1 MNTHTKRIIAGFFLL
16 IACYSVFYAQGSAL
30 LEAYVQEGLTNNLG
44 IRQMN
49 LEVQKDQELLRQ
61 SKAMSRLK
69 LTFDANYTLAAGG
82 RKLDFPIGDLL
93 NPVYATLNQITSS
106 NAFPQVENAEIQFL
120 PNNFHETKFSAA
132 YPLYNSDLRYLRQ
145 IQGDQLTGKN
155 ALLGA
160 RELALRYDIIQA
172 YLQYLQAIEAE
183 QVWQNARKVVA
194 ELRRF
199 NESLVKNNVATI
211 DIVATADYELAK
223 VDQEIF
229 NWQSKQNSARAF
241 FNYLIQADLQ
251 RPVQVDS
258 VALRAMV
265 PNYDL
270 NVLLQG
276 FETRRREPEAVQSM
290 ISASSTNARRNEANQ
305 KLPDLYVGGS
315 VGFQGFGYQFNSEQ
329 AYVLAQIGLSYPI
342 YDGGLNR
349 SKTQE
354 SRLDVQLAKNQLD
367 NLKSQIALEITSAWN
382 NLESARFALQTAQ
395 KNVASAES
403 ILKIVQNKYKAGQS
417 LLLELLDA
425 QNRTTTAQLQFRIA
439 RVDLLIKEAALK
451 KAAGLQ

>member
-1 MNTHTKRIIAGFFLL
+1 MNTFFRPKITGFLFLM
-16 IACYSVFYAQGSAL
+16 ACYSVSYAQNSFV
-30 LEAYVQEGLTNNLG
+30 LEAYVQEGLTNNPT
-44 IRQMN
+44 IRQLN

-61 SKAMSRLK
+61 SRAMSQLK
-69 LTFDANYTLAAGG
+69 LSFDANYTLAAGG

-120 PNNFHETKFSAA
+120 PNNFHETKLTAA
-132 YPLYNSDLRYLRQ
+132 YPLYNTDLKYLRQ
-145 IQGDQLTGKN
+145 IQGDQLAGKN
-155 ALLGA
+155 ALLDA
-160 RELALRYDIIQA
+160 RALSLRYEIIQA
-172 YLQYLQAIEAE
+172 YLQYIQTVEAE
-183 QVWQNARKVVA
+183 KVWQNARKVVT

-199 NESLVKNNVATI
+199 NESLVKNNVATV

-223 VDQEIF
+223 VDQEII
-229 NWQSKQNSARAF
+229 NWQSKQNSARALL
-241 FNYLIQADLQ
+241 NYLVQADLQ
-251 RPVQVDS
+251 RPVPADS
-258 VALRAMV
+258 LVLTSMV

-270 NVLLQG
+270 NTLLQG
-276 FETRRREPEAVQSM
+276 FESRRKEPEAVQSM

-315 VGFQGFGYQFNSEQ
+315 VGFQGFGYKFNSDQ

-382 NLESARFALQTAQ
+382 NLEAARFALQTAG
-395 KNVASAES
+395 KNVTSAES
-403 ILKIVQNKYKAGQS
+403 IFKIVQNKYKAGQA
-417 LLLELLDA
+417 LLLELIDA
-425 QNRTTTAQLQFRIA
+425 QNRTTAAQLQLRLA
-439 RVDLLIKEAALK
+439 GVELLLKEAALK